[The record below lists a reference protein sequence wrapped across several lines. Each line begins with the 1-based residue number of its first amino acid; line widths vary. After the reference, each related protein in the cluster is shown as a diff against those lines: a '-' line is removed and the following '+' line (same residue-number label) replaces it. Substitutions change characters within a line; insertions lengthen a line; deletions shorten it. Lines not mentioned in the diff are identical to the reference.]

1 MGEPIVAAWSGS
13 DASARV
19 LDVAAELAE
28 QRGAPLR
35 VLLGWDFI
43 DQPGSGFDP
52 EITPEKVQHLLDAAV
67 APVRERHPGLV
78 ITCEAKM
85 GWAPAVVCEAAE
97 SAVLLVVGRSTKTEG
112 HFGDWSPDVLVRRVR
127 VPVVYVP

>member
-1 MGEPIVAAWSGS
+1 MTQPILAAWSGS
-13 DASARV
+13 EVSARV
-19 LDVAAELAE
+19 LAVAGQLAK
-28 QRGAPLR
+28 QHAVPLR

-43 DQPGSGFDP
+43 DQPGPAFDP
-52 EITPEKVQHLLDAAV
+52 EITPEKVQKILDDAV
-67 APVRERHPGLV
+67 APIREQYPGLV
-78 ITCEAKM
+78 ITAEAHL

-97 SAVLLVVGRSTKTEG
+97 FASMLVIGRSAKTSG

>member
-1 MGEPIVAAWSGS
+1 MSEPIVAAWSGS
-13 DASARV
+13 DASGRV
-19 LDVAAELAE
+19 LEVAAQLAE
-28 QRGAPLR
+28 QREVSLR

-52 EITPEKVQHLLDAAV
+52 EITPEKVQALLDAAV
-67 APVRERHPGLV
+67 APLRARHPSLV

-97 SAVLLVVGRSTKTEG
+97 SASMLVVGRSSKTEG